1 MHLDP
6 QSLVTDVWIVLVIV
20 WLVASLGAKPSR
32 RVQSVASRLITSGF
46 IICGVLLLFS
56 TKPRMGPL
64 SWRFVPESDE
74 VAWTG
79 FALTL
84 AGIALSIWARVI
96 LGSNWSGRVTIK
108 QGHQLIR
115 RGPYGVVRH
124 PIYSGFLLAILGTA
138 ILAGEVRDLVGL
150 VFIAI
155 GFKLKSRLEE
165 SFLQDEFGAEYVNY
179 MRRVK
184 ALVPFV
190 V

>member
-6 QSLVTDVWIVLVIV
+6 QSLLTDVWIVLVIV

-32 RVQSVASRLITSGF
+32 RVQSVASRLITSSF

-84 AGIALSIWARVI
+84 AGIALSIWVRVI
-96 LGSNWSGRVTIK
+96 LGGNWSGRVTIK
-108 QGHQLIR
+108 TGSSAHPAWSLR
-115 RGPYGVVRH
+115 RGPASHLFRFS
-124 PIYSGFLLAILGTA
+124 PRDYSTPPLWPA
-138 ILAGEVRDLVGL
+138 
-150 VFIAI
+150 
-155 GFKLKSRLEE
+155 KSAAWW
-165 SFLQDEFGAEYVNY
+165 DEFGAEYVNY